1 MLRAVTVLCSLGLCV
16 AAFGQSITYTHGEY
30 PSKGFPGTQADMNGD
45 GILDMVT
52 TGTGPTGK
60 VGFHV
65 TLSNPDGSYQ
75 TPAFYTSP
83 YNGGTGNV
91 VLGDFN
97 RDGKVDAAEVEQTSS
112 YFIFLN
118 KGDGTL
124 LPS

>member
-1 MLRAVTVLCSLGLCV
+1 MRDHHPKGYSSRAVGAFMLRAVSVLCFLGLCV

-60 VGFHV
+60 FGFYV

-75 TPAFYTSP
+75 TPTFYT
-83 YNGGTGNV
+83 V
-91 VLGDFN
+91 QR
-97 RDGKVDAAEVEQTSS
+97 RDR
-112 YFIFLN
+112 
-118 KGDGTL
+118 
-124 LPS
+124 